1 MKFRGA
7 SSHAQCS
14 ECVKHKSLI
23 ADLAHHLCARRVQQ
37 DHYYRHL
44 QGQFKDRVIYWRM
57 RGLARARGLD
67 IVFIQD
73 GMDQSKFMVPRSSLL
88 RAKVFE
94 SFNRPRLHV
103 VGVIAHGR
111 HVAFYVSEADLAKD
125 SNTSCEILAHSLNE
139 LAKAGVDLASCNVTL
154 QADNTSREIKNGIL
168 MRFVSS
174 LVSDRVIGSGRLSF
188 LRTGHS
194 HEDVD
199 QLFGRVASWV
209 KLHVRSALTSA
220 DFVSALKEFCEHLDR
235 PYEPKRMVV
244 KLDQTRDWLLAQ
256 CQVPHL
262 FFVVVSHRKFSVPK
276 FVWL

>member
-125 SNTSCEILAHSLNE
+125 SNTSCEILAHFLNE

-209 KLHVRSALTSA
+209 KLHVRSALTST

-244 KLDQTRDWLLAQ
+244 KLDQTRDL
-256 CQVPHL
+256 CGC
-262 FFVVVSHRKFSVPK
+262 FT
-276 FVWL
+276 